1 MTNLYIILT
10 IQRFIEDSYGLQRW
24 ELDKN
29 TKARAISEP
38 RQMAMYFASK
48 LTNKCSLNAIGFI
61 LGKKD
66 HVTVMHAIKTV
77 KNLMESDQYF
87 KNDIL
92 ELQFLIKDRLHDIN
106 HVFG

>member
-10 IQRFIEDSYGLQRW
+10 IQRFIEDSYGLQKW

-29 TKARAISEP
+29 TKARAIAQP

-61 LGKKD
+61 LGEKD
-66 HVTVMHAIKTV
+66 HATVLHAIKTV
-77 KNLMESDQYF
+77 EDLIGSDQNF
-87 KNDIL
+87 KSDIL
-92 ELQFLIKDRLHDIN
+92 ELEFLIKDILHDIN
-106 HVFG
+106 HVLG